1 MWSGGIDGRMNIKK
15 SRLGFFFLKKKKIY
29 VSKGFYLFIYLF
41 IFNLYIVGSKN
52 LAAPTHFIQG
62 LRPMPRRKKR
72 SMMNKES
79 PSCQETSPRTILSSA
94 NQNCKKEER
103 HALKDSLSGHLKQKG
118 LAQRASHES
127 KVEEQF

>member
-15 SRLGFFFLKKKKIY
+15 SRLGFFFFLKKKNRLVK
-29 VSKGFYLFIYLF
+29 VFIYLF

-52 LAAPTHFIQG
+52 LAAPAHFIQG

-72 SMMNKES
+72 LMMNKES

-94 NQNCKKEER
+94 NRNCKKEER

-118 LAQRASHES
+118 LAQRASHGS